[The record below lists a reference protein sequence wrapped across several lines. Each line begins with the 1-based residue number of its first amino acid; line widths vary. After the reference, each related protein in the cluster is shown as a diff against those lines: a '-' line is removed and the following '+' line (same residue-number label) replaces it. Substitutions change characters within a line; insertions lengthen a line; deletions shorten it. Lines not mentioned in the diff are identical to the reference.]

1 MFATLLK
8 HTKSKQYVC
17 HFAQTYQIET
27 VCLPSIS
34 NIPNRFSMFA
44 LLHININ
51 HLILPTQG
59 FWELP
64 VSHVVN
70 ILLCCSQ
77 ISIGLVRDTD
87 VGSLI
92 MALDFSSILCAS
104 FTILWRCEKVRL
116 KPSQYPQVVGR
127 CVRVCAV
134 QIPNS

>member
-1 MFATLLK
+1 MFAIYLK

-27 VCLPSIS
+27 VCLPFIS

-70 ILLCCSQ
+70 ILLCWTPV
-77 ISIGLVRDTD
+77 IAPV
-87 VGSLI
+87 LI
-92 MALDFSSILCAS
+92 IMLD
-104 FTILWRCEKVRL
+104 EE
-116 KPSQYPQVVGR
+116 Y
-127 CVRVCAV
+127 
-134 QIPNS
+134 

>member
-17 HFAQTYQIET
+17 HLSQTYQIETVCLPLCSNIPNRNSMFATLLKHTKSKQYVCHLSQTYQIET

-34 NIPNRFSMFA
+34 NILNRNSMFA

-77 ISIGLVRDTD
+77 ISIGL
-87 VGSLI
+87 SK
-92 MALDFSSILCAS
+92 LCLTVS
-104 FTILWRCEKVRL
+104 
-116 KPSQYPQVVGR
+116 
-127 CVRVCAV
+127 
-134 QIPNS
+134 PNTTHYLF